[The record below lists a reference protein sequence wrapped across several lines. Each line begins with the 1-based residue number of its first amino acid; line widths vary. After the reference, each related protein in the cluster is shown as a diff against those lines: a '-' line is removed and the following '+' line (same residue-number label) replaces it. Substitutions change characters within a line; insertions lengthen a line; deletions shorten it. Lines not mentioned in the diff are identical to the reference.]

1 MLRGFYL
8 SFSDT
13 IDRTRNREIHA
24 LTRQLLSA
32 LLPGVTDLIPGYT
45 SLYIEYD
52 ATTLS
57 EAKVHQWIA
66 GNACERSVETPQ
78 RQVDIPVTY
87 TGADLVAVAERCQI
101 TVAEVIARHSQSD
114 YHVYA
119 LGFTPGYPFMGDLD
133 AALRL
138 PRRTTPRARVPAHS
152 VAIAG
157 SQTGIYPAAS
167 PGGWHLLGHTSA
179 VLFDPQRQPPFLL
192 EAGDTVRFVPGEGAL
207 PPDPEVLT
215 LLPTSPTHPLL
226 EVTAPGL
233 LDLVVDKGRFLAGR
247 FGLARSGPVDTQSAR
262 LANRL
267 LGNPPDAPV
276 LELNVTGPTLQALDA
291 GVVAFVGW
299 GVVPCLNG
307 KKQPPFCSFALQP
320 GDTLGFIPIDRG
332 YRGYLALSGGIES
345 ATFWGSAS
353 VDLRGKIGR
362 ALQAGDVLGA
372 VKPPYPNP
380 RAGFSFT
387 PYRRF
392 GSVTT
397 LSIIPGPQAT
407 QEALAALGDS
417 TFTVTSADR
426 MGIRLTGTQIPGGDV
441 ISEATPLGAV
451 QITSAGDPI
460 ILLNDR
466 GTLGGYSKP
475 ALLHPKA
482 LSSAAQLKPGNR
494 VRFVP
499 RSA

>member
-8 SFSDT
+8 PFSDT
-13 IDRTRNREIHA
+13 INRARNQEIHV
-24 LTRQLLSA
+24 LTRQLQSA

-45 SLYIEYD
+45 NLYIEYD
-52 ATTLS
+52 TAIVNETQ
-57 EAKVHQWIA
+57 VRQWLA
-66 GNACERSVETPQ
+66 GAASERSAEMTG
-78 RQVDIPVTY
+78 RRVDIPVTY
-87 TGADLVAVAERCQI
+87 TGEDLAAVAKRCQM
-101 TVAEVIARHSQSD
+101 TVTEVITRHSQRE

-133 AALRL
+133 DALRL
-138 PRRTTPRARVPAHS
+138 PRRATPRPVPAHS

-179 VLFDPQRQPPFLL
+179 VLFDPQRQSPFLL
-192 EAGDTVRFVPGEGAL
+192 EAGDTVRFIPGEGAP
-207 PPDPEVLT
+207 PPDPKVLA
-215 LLPTSPTHPLL
+215 LLPAQPAHPLL

-233 LDLVVDKGRFLAGR
+233 LDLVVDSGRFLAGR
-247 FGLARSGPVDTQSAR
+247 FGLARSGPVDGQSAR

-267 LGNPPDAPV
+267 LGNSCDAPV
-276 LELNVTGPTLQALDA
+276 LELNVTGPTLQALDT
-291 GVVAFVGW
+291 GVVAFAGW
-299 GVVPCLNG
+299 GVIPRING
-307 KKQPPFCSFALQP
+307 RQYPPFCSFTLHA
-320 GDTLGFIPIDRG
+320 GDTLSFTPIDRG
-332 YRGYLALSGGIES
+332 YRGYLALPGGIDS

-362 ALQAGDVLGA
+362 TLKAGDVLGA
-372 VKPPYPNP
+372 GRPRYTQP

-392 GSVTT
+392 GNLTP
-397 LSIIPGPQAT
+397 LAILPGPQAT
-407 QEALAALGDS
+407 KDALAALGDS
-417 TFTVTSADR
+417 IFTVISADR
-426 MGIRLTGTQIPGGDV
+426 MGIRLKGAEVPGGDV

-475 ALLHPKA
+475 ALLHPNA
-482 LSSAAQLKPGNR
+482 LSIAGQLKPGDR
-494 VRFVP
+494 VRFLP
-499 RSA
+499 ESA

>member
-13 IDRTRNREIHA
+13 IDRTRNQEIHV

-32 LLPGVTDLIPGYT
+32 RLPGVTDLIPGYT

-57 EAKVHQWIA
+57 EAKVRQWIA
-66 GNACERSVETPQ
+66 GEACKRPAETPQ
-78 RQVDIPVTY
+78 QQVDIPVTY
-87 TGADLVAVAERCQI
+87 TGEDLVAVAERCQM
-101 TVAEVIARHSQSD
+101 TVAEVIARHSQRD

-133 AALRL
+133 ETLRL

-179 VLFDPQRQPPFLL
+179 VVFDPQRQSPFLI

-207 PPDPEVLT
+207 PTDPETLT
-215 LLPTSPTHPLL
+215 LLPAEPAHPLL
-226 EVTAPGL
+226 KVIAPGL
-233 LDLVVDKGRFLAGR
+233 LDLVVDSGRFLAGR
-247 FGLARSGPVDTQSAR
+247 FGLARSGPVDAKSAR

-291 GVVAFVGW
+291 GVVAFAGW
-299 GVVPCLNG
+299 GVIPCING
-307 KKQPPFCSFALQP
+307 RRQPPFCSFALQP
-320 GDTLGFIPIDRG
+320 GDTLSFIPIDRG
-332 YRGYLALSGGIES
+332 YRGYLALPGGIES

-353 VDLRGKIGR
+353 VDLRGKIGQ

-372 VKPPYPNP
+372 VKPPHL

-392 GSVTT
+392 GSVTA
-397 LSIIPGPQAT
+397 LAILPGPQAT
-407 QEALAALGDS
+407 QEVLTALVDS

-426 MGIRLTGTQIPGGDV
+426 MGIRLTGVQVPGGDV

-475 ALLHPKA
+475 AVLHLKA
-482 LSSAAQLKPGNR
+482 LSTAAQLKPGDK
-494 VRFVP
+494 VRFLP
-499 RSA
+499 GSA